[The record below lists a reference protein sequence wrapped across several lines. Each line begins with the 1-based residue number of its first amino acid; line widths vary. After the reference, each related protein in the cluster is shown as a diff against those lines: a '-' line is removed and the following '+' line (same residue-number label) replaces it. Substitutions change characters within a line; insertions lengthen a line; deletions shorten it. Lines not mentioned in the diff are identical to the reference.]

1 MVSRHGVFSCPRERL
16 AHSPTS
22 DYNSEMNKNTQTDSE
37 TQPSNPLLH
46 RTSIIP
52 FDSFKAEQIEPAIE
66 ALLASSTAELD
77 AIKAAPGE
85 RTFENTLRA
94 LDNLA
99 LDLNFAMGIIS
110 HLESIATHP
119 EWRDAYNKVLPR
131 VSEFSSKIV
140 LDPDL
145 WRALQG
151 FAASNE
157 AQALIGEKRRFMTKT
172 VEDFRRNGA
181 DLPPEKKELLS
192 KINTELAEVTNRFG
206 QHTLDA
212 TNAFEHVTESESDL
226 AGLPESARAMGRGS
240 AQSKGLPGWRFTL
253 QAPSFMAIMTYADNR
268 AIREKFFRAHNT
280 RCTSGEFDNVPL
292 LYRILELRRQKAE
305 LLGFKDFSDLVLAD
319 RMAKG
324 GERAHAFVDEL
335 RSRIARHVESEHK
348 ALLGFVREELKV
360 DPNDV
365 APWDMAYYAEKMRRA
380 HYEFDEEE
388 LRPYFPLPKVMQG
401 LFTIVEK
408 TFGITVREN
417 AQLPKWCPETTTYS
431 AYETKTGELMG
442 HFYSDLFPREN
453 KRGGAWM
460 NGFITHIFDGK
471 DNLPHVGLIAG
482 NFTPPQEG
490 KPSLFTHDEVTTL
503 FHEFGHLMHLLCSR
517 TELRSQSMD
526 GVAWDFIELPS
537 QILENWCWDRGAL
550 DLFAA
555 HVETG
560 ERLPED
566 LFQKMYRARNFR
578 SGSFLMR
585 QVGFST
591 VDLALHRSYN
601 RENDGEILGYCRRI
615 LEQHSPLPLPEYYG
629 MIAAFTHLFSSP
641 VAYAA
646 GYYSYQ
652 WAEVLDADAFSRF
665 QREGVMNL
673 QTGLEFRDKVLSRG
687 DTKDPEV
694 LFRDFMG
701 REPEMNA
708 LLTRAGLV

>member
-1 MVSRHGVFSCPRERL
+1 
-16 AHSPTS
+16 
-22 DYNSEMNKNTQTDSE
+22 MNNEKDTNLTA
-37 TQPSNPLLH
+37 PLLNPLLN

-52 FDSFKAEQIEPAIE
+52 FDSFRAEQIEPAIDH
-66 ALLASSTAELD
+66 LLASSTTELD
-77 AIKAAPGE
+77 AIKGAPGE

-94 LDNLA
+94 LDDLA
-99 LDLNFAMGIIS
+99 LDLNFAMGVIS
-110 HLESIATHP
+110 HLESVSTAA
-119 EWRDAYNKVLPR
+119 EWRESYNKVLPR
-131 VSEFSSKIV
+131 VSEFSSKIG
-140 LDPDL
+140 LDPEL
-145 WRALQG
+145 WAAIQR
-151 FAASNE
+151 FAATDE
-157 AQALIGEKRRFMTKT
+157 ARAITGEKRRFLTKT
-172 VEDFRRNGA
+172 IDDFRRNGA
-181 DLPPEKKELLS
+181 DLPADKKELLS

-212 TNAFEHVTESESDL
+212 TNAFEYVTESEGDL
-226 AGLPESARAMGRGS
+226 SGLPESARAMGRGS
-240 AQSKGLPGWRFTL
+240 AQSKGLSGWRFTL

-268 AIREKFFRAHNT
+268 ALREKFYRAHNT
-280 RCTSGEFDNVPL
+280 RCTSGDLDNVPL

-319 RMAKG
+319 RMAKTG
-324 GERAHAFVDEL
+324 DRAQTFVDEL
-335 RSRIARHVESEHK
+335 RSRIAPYVKQEHES
-348 ALLGFVREELKV
+348 LLSFVRDELKT
-360 DPNDV
+360 DPNDL

-401 LFTIVEK
+401 LFLIVEK
-408 TFGITVREN
+408 TFGLTVREN
-417 AQLPKWCPETTTYS
+417 KELPKWCPETTTYS
-431 AYETKTGELMG
+431 VYDTQTGELMG

-460 NGFITHIFDGK
+460 NGFITHVFNGRD
-471 DNLPHVGLIAG
+471 DLPHVGLIAG

-490 KPSLFTHDEVTTL
+490 KPSLLTHDEVTTL

-537 QILENWCWDRGAL
+537 QILENWCWDRQAL
-550 DLFAA
+550 DLFAS
-555 HVETG
+555 HVDTG
-560 ERLPED
+560 ERLPEE

-585 QVGFST
+585 QVGFSS
-591 VDLALHRSYN
+591 VDFALHRSYA
-601 RENDGEILGYCRRI
+601 REKDGEILEYCREIIER
-615 LEQHSPLPLPEYYG
+615 HSPLQLPKDYG

-665 QREGVMNL
+665 QREGILNL
-673 QTGLEFRDKVLSRG
+673 ATGLEFRDKVLSRG
-687 DTKDPEV
+687 DTKDPEE

-701 REPEMNA
+701 REPDMNA